1 MEESNVDWLDVTT
14 FIGAVIWTAAYITV
28 TPFFAVPAFG
38 TWAIIRY
45 GRRTQTFERFV
56 DRVASVNPVFDRTM
70 PLLLP
75 PPKTDKQLELSQ
87 NGPLDVRV
95 VNTDKLS
102 WADRVTQVKKPGQ
115 IETPVMTGRVTTK
128 LQAIDAPRETRKLSS
143 TNMAEVLAIMP
154 KRIPYNHPKIPEQ
167 PTPMSVLIG
176 YDPVG
181 KRWVWADFGLH
192 GDTIHA
198 FIAGQTRAGKDSEI
212 RLWFTQL
219 TLSNTPE
226 ELQFIIID
234 GKGEWITPSLK
245 DSKHMYVAPVGGF
258 NISIERGNTGKRQ
271 IRDLANEAIEDAI
284 VSTIE
289 LLKERAELFQK
300 VGATNLAAYEKK
312 TGKKLPML
320 MVIATDIG
328 TNLQGN
334 LEHLIKFLVLKG
346 GSLGVRAIISMQT
359 ASGEDTSW
367 RGQLALTMSGYQ
379 QQASADAPN
388 LGISAKAMKYRPSE
402 LPSVD
407 IPENRGLF
415 VVRKGLE
422 QLVVRGIHITDE
434 AFETYCENS
443 LPKKS
448 DISSADLLSAL
459 LLQPQAKPVVVKPT
473 LTHDQSVKA
482 AALAAQGFA
491 PSTITKMLGFTSNKR
506 FNEMMPIVTAIHTA
520 VKTRKNAIRKQ
531 YE

>member
-1 MEESNVDWLDVTT
+1 MEESTIDFIDVTT
-14 FIGAVIWTAAYITV
+14 FIGAVVWTAAYITV
-28 TPFFAVPAFG
+28 TPFFALPAFG

-45 GRRTQTFERFV
+45 GRRTETFARFV
-56 DRVASVNPVFDRTM
+56 DSVASVNPILDRTM

-75 PPKTDKQLELSQ
+75 PPKTEEQIELTQKQ
-87 NGPLDVRV
+87 PLDVRV
-95 VNTDKLS
+95 VNQKGRS
-102 WADRVTQVKKPGQ
+102 WADRVTQVKGQ
-115 IETPVMTGRVTTK
+115 QTSEPVMTGRVTTK
-128 LQAIDAPRETRKLSS
+128 LQALDTPRETRKLTS

-176 YDPVG
+176 YNALE
-181 KRWVWADFGLH
+181 KQWEWADFGLH

-312 TGKKLPML
+312 TGRKLPML

-388 LGISAKAMKYRPSE
+388 LGISVKAMKYRPSE

-415 VVRKGLE
+415 VVRKGLS
-422 QLVVRGIHITDE
+422 QFVIRGVYLPDD

-448 DISSADLLSAL
+448 DINSADLLSSL
-459 LLQPQAKPVVVKPT
+459 LLEPQVIKPKPVVAT
-473 LTHDQSVKA
+473 LTKEQSLQA
-482 AALAAQGFA
+482 AKLAAQGFA
-491 PSTITKMLGFTSNKR
+491 PSTITKMLGFTSSKR
-506 FNEMMPIVTAIHTA
+506 YNEMMPIVTAIHTA
-520 VKTRKNAIRKQ
+520 INVRKNALRKQ
-531 YE
+531 